1 MIDIQKAKK
10 VAQKSAEER
19 QQQKK
24 NAETCFVNAC
34 YKCFEGFDLEKKIDR
49 TIEALAAQG
58 HFSFSISVHLTDQ
71 PCDAI
76 LIKIDGKECA
86 RIDIDYLSQ
95 MYITLLGQPILGMN
109 SKNYANKKVM
119 RQADWYVRNEI
130 LYQYRKEGY
139 DLYEDEDNY
148 LSDYLYLYRLS
159 W

>member
-19 QQQKK
+19 QQEKK

-58 HFSFSISVHLTDQ
+58 HFSFSISVHLTD
-71 PCDAI
+71 CEAI
-76 LIKIDGKECA
+76 LVKIDGKECA
-86 RIDIDYLSQ
+86 RVDIDYLAR
-95 MYITLLGQPILGMN
+95 MYITLLGQPIFGMN
-109 SKNYANKKVM
+109 SQRYADKQVM
-119 RQADWYVRNEI
+119 QQADCYVRHEI

-139 DLYEDEDNY
+139 NLYEDKDNY
-148 LSDYLYLYRLS
+148 LSDYRYLYRLS